1 MKLTIKILTI
11 LSLFFTFG
19 FASADSISDKV
30 ASLKIGTDG
39 YILGKKLTAEQLK
52 IAKKNA
58 IKKAVEGTYKF
69 SDKGLFVIA
78 SKSDDRV
85 LVMYKSYEDIDNKEA
100 KGLFGG
106 AMLNFG
112 EPTALAH
119 DKLVYWSYDKNGK
132 QISEDEMKV
141 FKSKIKK
148 VDKSTTLVETLKAEP
163 VVAKYEPYATIKLSC
178 SKEMT
183 NKELVYTDAT
193 AYLIYSSNKLI
204 ENMQNKMADK

>member
-1 MKLTIKILTI
+1 MKLTVKVLTI
-11 LSLFFTFG
+11 LSLCFTFG
-19 FASADSISDKV
+19 FANAGSISDKV
-30 ASLKIGTDG
+30 ASLKIGTNG
-39 YILGKKLTAEQLK
+39 YILGKKLTTEQLK

-69 SDKGLFVIA
+69 SDKELFVIA

-85 LVMYKSYEDIDNKEA
+85 LVMYKSYDNIDNKEA

-132 QISEDEMKV
+132 QISEDEMKA
-141 FKSKIKK
+141 FKAKIKK
-148 VDKSTTLVETLKAEP
+148 QDTSSTLVETLKSEP
-163 VVAKYEPYATIKLSC
+163 IVAKYEPYATIKLSC

-183 NKELVYTDAT
+183 SKELVYTDAT

-204 ENMQNKMADK
+204 EDMQNTMAKK